1 MKRHHSRIAATAA
14 VVLATTLVAPA
25 VAQAASVKSSS
36 SSDTVFPSLGNA
48 GYRVNSYDL
57 SFRYEPQDK
66 RTPIHADALVTA
78 TASKQLRTFD
88 LDAYG
93 MNMTSV
99 QVNGKPARFRVRGGK
114 LTVSP
119 SRPVAS
125 GARMSVDVH
134 YLVNPREAGTV
145 TGWAD
150 TTHGFAVAAQPA
162 AAHTVFPCNDVP
174 SDKAQFTFHVTV
186 PDRSGYIGIANG
198 LPVGK
203 PVTRA
208 GYTTYTYRTHHPMAT
223 ELAQIAVGPYRV
235 EVLGRTDGVPIRE
248 VVPRGEKGK
257 FKILA
262 LTPQQMKWAVKEL
275 GPFPMETYGIMPL
288 ATDSPKPFGFSGLET
303 QTLTVYDPSYLVE
316 QPVPTVASHMM
327 HELVHSWF
335 GVSVTPATWAD
346 NWISEGHASYYAFL
360 YRFANGWPTNDG
372 DSDSMEAA
380 MKAVYENGD
389 LYRQKYGPVAAPT
402 QESLSSN
409 QAYLGGPLALYALRE
424 KVGDAA
430 FRRIERTFLETYR
443 DKSATTDDYI
453 TVASRVVPGRGVKA
467 FLDAWLKGT
476 KTPAMPNHPDWKV
489 TSSTDQDSQD
499 SQARNKEIAKIL
511 SASAVQ
517 GQPAA
522 RHPAEPTTAVGA
534 GPHTFPPAQLDLP

>member
-1 MKRHHSRIAATAA
+1 MKRHHAKVAATAA
-14 VVLATTLVAPA
+14 MVLAATLVAPA
-25 VAQAASVKSSS
+25 VAQAAQVKSPS

-48 GYRVNSYDL
+48 GYRVNDYDL
-57 SFRYEPQDK
+57 SLRYEPQDA
-66 RTPIHADALVTA
+66 RTPVHADALITA
-78 TASKQLRTFD
+78 TASERLRTFD

-93 MNMTSV
+93 LDIASV
-99 QVNGKPARFRVRGGK
+99 QVDGKPARFRTGGGK

-125 GARMSVDVH
+125 GTRMSVDVR
-134 YLVNPREAGTV
+134 YRVDPRAAGTV

-174 SDKAQFTFHVTV
+174 SDKAGFTIHVAV

-203 PVTRA
+203 PVARA
-208 GYTTYTYRTHHPMAT
+208 GYTTYTYRTQHPMAT
-223 ELAQIAVGPYRV
+223 ELVQIAVGPYRTDR
-235 EVLGRTDGVPIRE
+235 LGKTDGVPIRD
-248 VVPRGEKGK
+248 VVPRGEAGK
-257 FKILA
+257 FKVLA
-262 LTPQQMKWAVKEL
+262 LTPQQMKWAVDEL
-275 GPFPMETYGIMPL
+275 GPFPLETYGVMPL
-288 ATDSPKPFGFSGLET
+288 ATDSAKPFGFSGLET
-303 QTLTVYDPSYLVE
+303 QTLTLYDPSYLAE
-316 QPVPTVASHMM
+316 QPVPAVASHMM

-335 GVSVTPATWAD
+335 GVSVTPATWSD
-346 NWISEGHASYYAFL
+346 NWLSEGHASYYALL

-372 DSDSMEAA
+372 KSDSMEAA

-430 FRRIERTFLETYR
+430 FRRIERTFLETYK

-453 TVASRVVPGRGVKA
+453 AVAGRVVPGQGVKA
-467 FLDAWLKGT
+467 FLEAWLTGT
-476 KTPAMPNHPDWKV
+476 KTPPMPNHPDWKV
-489 TSSTDQDSQD
+489 TSPAAKDSQD
-499 SQARNKEIAKIL
+499 AKDARARNEEIAELL
-511 SASAVQ
+511 SGGV
-517 GQPAA
+517 GQ
-522 RHPAEPTTAVGA
+522 
-534 GPHTFPPAQLDLP
+534 